1 MEVKNNKYLR
11 DWTQEIDGLTGLSD
25 HRKGSFIEILKK
37 LTRYTDLK
45 ISLDHQ
51 NNF

>member
-11 DWTQEIDGLTGLSD
+11 DWTQETGLSD